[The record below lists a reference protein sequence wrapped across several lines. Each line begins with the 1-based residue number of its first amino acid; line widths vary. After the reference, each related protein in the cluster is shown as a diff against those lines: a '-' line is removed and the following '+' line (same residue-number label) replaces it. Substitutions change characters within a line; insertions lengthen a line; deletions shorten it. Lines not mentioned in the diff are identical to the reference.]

1 MTGRLSNSEL
11 LKQIIPQTMKKG
23 SMCPKKSTLCAT
35 RTVQPIELISKK
47 KSTNKQESKVNQGL
61 LEKIQELKASAE
73 FDNIVK
79 GSRLG
84 LKAYQKPSTGIPLND
99 LSDELKTFVQLT
111 RNYISRPEK
120 KINAFGKVQFNKDTK
135 VINFYS
141 EDDTNM
147 SVVLGSVDLT
157 DLQANVQAD
166 IKINSLSTNAVANSA
181 VAKSLKILQDMIPK
195 ITVSEETLKINNK

>member
-1 MTGRLSNSEL
+1 MNGRLSNSEL

-23 SMCPKKSTLCAT
+23 STCPKKNTLCTT

-99 LSDELKTFVQLT
+99 LSDELKAFVQLT
-111 RNYISRPEK
+111 RNYMNRPEK

-166 IKINSLSTNAVANSA
+166 IKINSSSTNAVANSA
-181 VAKSLKILQDMIPK
+181 VAKSLKTLQDMIPK

>member
-1 MTGRLSNSEL
+1 MNGRLSNSEL
-11 LKQIIPQTMKKG
+11 LKQIIPQTMKRG
-23 SMCPKKSTLCAT
+23 GMCPKKNTLCTT

-47 KSTNKQESKVNQGL
+47 KSTDKQESKVNQGL
-61 LEKIQELKASAE
+61 LEKIQELKASTE

-99 LSDELKTFVQLT
+99 LSDELKVFVQLT
-111 RNYISRPEK
+111 RNYMSRPEK
-120 KINAFGKVQFNKDTK
+120 KINAFGKVQFDKDTK

-157 DLQANVQAD
+157 DLQADVRAD
-166 IKINSLSTNAVANSA
+166 IKINSSSTNAVANSA

-195 ITVSEETLKINNK
+195 ITVSEETLKINNN